1 MLGMGTFA
9 MQLHLLPSLTALG
22 YCGCIYYGRFVLTAV
37 IFSLYSGLWKLVLR
51 NLSYGLSEMY
61 RACFLSAQVK
71 QLQKFI
77 PEVTINDVL
86 R

>member
-1 MLGMGTFA
+1 MTVLIVEVLFFL
-9 MQLHLLPSLTALG
+9 QLFFL
-22 YCGCIYYGRFVLTAV
+22 
-37 IFSLYSGLWKLVLR
+37 LYSGLWKLVLK

-71 QLQKFI
+71 ELQKFI
-77 PEVTINDVL
+77 PEVTVNDVL

>member
-1 MLGMGTFA
+1 
-9 MQLHLLPSLTALG
+9 
-22 YCGCIYYGRFVLTAV
+22 
-37 IFSLYSGLWKLVLR
+37 VLR

-77 PEVTINDVL
+77 PEVTVHDVL
-86 R
+86 RYRKLFLLVIPRALLDLLVLTVAKVALAYSLPPPKYATKA